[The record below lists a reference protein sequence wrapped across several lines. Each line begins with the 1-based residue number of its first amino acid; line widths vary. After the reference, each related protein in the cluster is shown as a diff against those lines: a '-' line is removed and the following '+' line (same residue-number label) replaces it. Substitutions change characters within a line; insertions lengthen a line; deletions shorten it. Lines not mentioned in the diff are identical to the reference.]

1 VITAN
6 RRCPAR
12 LVRHPGDPCDA
23 AAFKPQVAMDE
34 FVLKYQ
40 KPL

>member
-1 VITAN
+1 MIKTD

-12 LVRHPGDPCDA
+12 LVRHPEDPRDVA
-23 AAFKPQVAMDE
+23 VFKPRVPVDE
-34 FVLKYQ
+34 FVLKCQ